1 MAESHRRLLTRELEE
16 LLAGE
21 RETWSPRAVARVASR
36 DARLRRPAATEDAE
50 RERRNW
56 RAYANVT
63 GEDFGSLAPVR
74 YYGRVRAL
82 VLAARELGPEFLAL
96 REQVDPLAER
106 ARGYITS
113 AGLSGRV
120 AGMRVAVGID
130 VGHGDRTTVVVAELL
145 ADGTRRILDVS
156 TREAP

>member
-36 DARLRRPAATEDAE
+36 YARLLRPAASATQERMRDAWRGWLGADFVSRDTEG
-50 RERRNW
+50 RRVHGL
-56 RAYANVT
+56 VT
-63 GEDFGSLAPVR
+63 ALALR
-74 YYGRVRAL
+74 MRD
-82 VLAARELGPEFLAL
+82 LGPELLVL

-106 ARGYITS
+106 ARGYITG
-113 AGLSGRV
+113 AGLSG
-120 AGMRVAVGID
+120 RVAVGID
-130 VGHGDRTTVVVAELL
+130 VGRGDRTTVVVAELRP
-145 ADGTRRILDVS
+145 DGTCRVLDVS